1 MNKEIN
7 RLLDELEDE
16 DTLDQLESSMSLIN
30 LLLVQIDRLQ
40 SFAESHGLTQGDYED
55 FVETRPQPTIH

>member
-7 RLLDELEDE
+7 RLLDELED
-16 DTLDQLESSMSLIN
+16 DDALDQLEASAELLN

-40 SFAESHGLTQGDYED
+40 AFIESHGLTQGDFTD
-55 FVETRPQPTIH
+55 FVDSQPQPTIH